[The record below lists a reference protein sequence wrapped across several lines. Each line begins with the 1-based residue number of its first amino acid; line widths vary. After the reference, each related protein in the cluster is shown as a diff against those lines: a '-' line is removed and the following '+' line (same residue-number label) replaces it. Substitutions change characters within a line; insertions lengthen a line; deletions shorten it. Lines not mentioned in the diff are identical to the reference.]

1 MALYD
6 FACMD
11 CGGAFELYVQGFIKD
26 DEKRCPECGSHA
38 VRQKF
43 TSFLRTGSSSSSSAC
58 GANPS
63 SAFR

>member
-6 FACMD
+6 FVCMD
-11 CGGAFELYVQGFIKD
+11 CGSTFELYVQGFIKD
-26 DEKRCPECGSHA
+26 DEKRCPECGSSA

-43 TSFLRTGSSSSSSAC
+43 TSFLSTGSTSSGPTCGPSA
-58 GANPS
+58 S

>member
-6 FACMD
+6 FVCLD
-11 CGGAFELYVQGFIKD
+11 CGDTFELYVQGFIKD
-26 DEKRCPECGSHA
+26 DEKRCPECGSRA

-43 TSFLRTGSSSSSSAC
+43 TSFLRTGSASSGSTCAP
-58 GANPS
+58 NPS